1 MDDIKI
7 KDNTIIEI
15 DITEMLEMSDEVI
28 IKILKG
34 DLIIKKIVYKGDEKY
49 DE

>member
-7 KDNTIIEI
+7 NDNTIIEI
-15 DITEMLEMSDEVI
+15 DITEMLKASDEVI
-28 IKILKG
+28 IKIVK
-34 DLIIKKIVYKGDEKY
+34 DNEIIKKIIYEGGNRY

>member
-7 KDNTIIEI
+7 KDDTIIEI
-15 DITEMLEMSDEVI
+15 DITEMLEFSDEII
-28 IKILKG
+28 IKIIKNEE
-34 DLIIKKIVYKGDEKY
+34 IIKKIIYKGDNRY

>member
-7 KDNTIIEI
+7 KDDTIIEI
-15 DITEMLEMSDEVI
+15 DITEMLEVSDEVI
-28 IKILKG
+28 IKIIK
-34 DLIIKKIVYKGDEKY
+34 DDVIIKKLIYKGDVRY

>member
-7 KDNTIIEI
+7 KDDTIIEI
-15 DITEMLEMSDEVI
+15 DITEMLEVSDDVI
-28 IKILKG
+28 IKIIKNNEL
-34 DLIIKKIVYKGDEKY
+34 IKKIIYKGGIKY

>member
-15 DITEMLEMSDEVI
+15 DITEMLEYSDEVVIKIVKDDVI
-28 IKILKG
+28 IKKMIYKG
-34 DLIIKKIVYKGDEKY
+34 DLKY